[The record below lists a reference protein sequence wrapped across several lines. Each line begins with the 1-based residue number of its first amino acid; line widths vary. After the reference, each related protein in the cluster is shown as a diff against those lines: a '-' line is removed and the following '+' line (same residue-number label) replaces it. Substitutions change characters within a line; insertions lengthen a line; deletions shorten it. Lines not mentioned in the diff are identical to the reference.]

1 MINSTIFLNKKKNP
15 DYLLNSVF
23 NEDSIYDVYAKVS
36 KDLLSFVNME
46 LGVLQAFSY
55 CLYEL
60 ADNVLNHS
68 GETTGNLQVQYFD
81 KDYSLNVDVID
92 NGIGIWKSL
101 SNTVKYSSVREDE
114 ALKNCIE
121 DGVTDGKG
129 RGFGLYSTS
138 LLIKNT
144 DSFMSILSGH
154 YTLFYTK
161 KETLVSKSNFYH
173 GTKVHLE
180 INTNI
185 DMPANKILA
194 DRADGENEFNECFL
208 MVSPFNNLW

>member
-1 MINSTIFLNKKKNP
+1 MQTSLGSSSKDKLHYEFA
-15 DYLLNSVF
+15 SSF
-23 NEDSIYDVYAKVS
+23 NEDTIYDVYAMVS
-36 KDLLSFVNME
+36 KDLLSYTNME

-68 GETTGNLQVQYFD
+68 MEQQGTLEIT
-81 KDYSLNVDVID
+81 YSDEECILKVAIKD
-92 NGIGIWKSL
+92 NGLGIWNSL
-101 SNTVKYSSVREDE
+101 RKCKKYFNISEEES
-114 ALKNCIE
+114 LKLCIE

-144 DSFMSILSGH
+144 NGLLNIFSGN
-154 YTLFYTK
+154 YKLTYCKNNIST
-161 KETLVSKSNFYH
+161 SKTDFCK
-173 GTKVHLE
+173 GTKVYLV

-194 DRADGENEFNECFL
+194 DRADGENEFNESFL
-208 MVSPFNNLW
+208 AISPFEDLW

>member
-1 MINSTIFLNKKKNP
+1 MP
-15 DYLLNSVF
+15 DYRLESEF

-68 GETTGNLQVQYFD
+68 GEVSGKLKIQYYD
-81 KDYSLNVDVID
+81 KDSSLIVSVID
-92 NGIGIWKSL
+92 KGIGIWKSL
-101 SNTVKYSSVREDE
+101 SNANEYKHISEDE
-114 ALKNCIE
+114 ALKKCIQ

-129 RGFGLYSTS
+129 KGFGLYSTY

-144 DSFMSILSGH
+144 AGLMSISSGH
-154 YTLFYTK
+154 YALLYTK
-161 KETLVSKSNFYH
+161 KEISVSASQFYH

-185 DMPANKILA
+185 DLPANKILA
-194 DRADGENEFNECFL
+194 DRADGENEFNDCFL
-208 MVSPFNNLW
+208 MVSPFSNLW